1 MGAGASTVKDPFPAT
16 EADALAAGFTAEQ
29 VGAACDWTDEY
40 GAYMTVSTT
49 DVAQLMALGAAD
61 AEDQVRH
68 EPRALRFALYGTP
81 TAGGPS
87 APEAPRTGCFG
98 SRRSKTVRRTTSTT

>member
-16 EADALAAGFTAEQ
+16 EADALAAGYTAEQ
-29 VGAACDWTDEY
+29 VGAAFDWTDEY

-61 AEDQVRH
+61 AQDQVLH
-68 EPRALRFALYGTP
+68 EPRAPLSSSFVNWTRSDGPRRPCRF
-81 TAGGPS
+81 
-87 APEAPRTGCFG
+87 
-98 SRRSKTVRRTTSTT
+98 TSGAA